1 MSYTLYKTNG
11 TSLVTV
17 VDGSLDNTTD
27 LTFVGKNYSGY
38 GAIVNQDLV
47 KLLENFAGKLQPTKS
62 LTGQLWYDTANGR
75 LKVNVGGY
83 FKPVANIESDTTP
96 PSNATK
102 TDLWYDESVGK
113 LKYFDGS
120 NYIVIGPQISGA
132 TSDNLFEYAS
142 ILDDGGNSHNVLQA
156 RTTSTTGAGVITAI
170 VSPEEFTVNPASP
183 LKSKFYSVIKGIT
196 LSGTDHISG
205 VGTDYKLWG
214 DASNALRIGGY
225 APSELVLQASPV
237 VSEIFTS
244 TNDLGFEINA
254 TTRLRNDGQGGTL
267 FANLQTGNRVS
278 IAVNIGGGLV
288 DVINLWSRDS
298 AGPEILPTQSTTAFP
313 NSTNIGSS
321 VSRFG
326 SIYSKGFTSVSGTIT
341 VDNNVATTTATVMTV
356 MPRYAKNAGRGI
368 DITTP
373 MSIGSADAPFDTVYA
388 TNIVADSVSNVSL
401 VAKTFTNTTDRDVYY
416 STNPGARV
424 QGLIVLTGTIFQGW
438 TGASW
443 VNLS

>member
-11 TSLVTV
+11 TMLTTV

-62 LTGQLWYDTANGR
+62 LTGQLWYDAVKGR
-75 LKVNVGGY
+75 LKINVGGY
-83 FKPVANIESDTTP
+83 FKPLANIESNSAP

-113 LKYFDGS
+113 LKYFDGA
-120 NYIVIGPQISGA
+120 NYIVIGPQITGA

-142 ILDDGGNSHNVLQA
+142 IVDDGGNSHNVLQS
-156 RTTSTTGAGVITAI
+156 RTTSTTGAGIITAI
-170 VSPEEFTVNPASP
+170 ISPEEFTVNPSSY
-183 LKSKFYSVIKGIT
+183 LKSNFYSIKKGIT
-196 LSGTDHISG
+196 LSGTDNISG
-205 VGTDYKLWG
+205 VGSNFVLWG
-214 DASNALRIGGY
+214 NASNSLKVGGFT
-225 APSELVLQASPV
+225 PSDLVRQANPV
-237 VSEIFTS
+237 VSGIFTS

-254 TTRLRNDGQGGTL
+254 TTRLRNDGQGGTF

-298 AGPEILPTQSTTAFP
+298 AGPEMLPTQSATFP

-321 VSRFG
+321 ASRFG

-341 VDNNVATTTATVMTV
+341 VDNAVVTTTATVMTV
-356 MPRYAKNAGRGI
+356 MPKYAKNVGRGI
-368 DITTP
+368 DVTIP
-373 MSIGSADAPFDTVYA
+373 MSIGSADAPFDTIYA

-401 VAKTFTNTTDRDVYY
+401 VAKTFTNTTARDAYY
-416 STNPGARV
+416 TANPGARV
-424 QGLIVLTGTIFQGW
+424 QGLIVLSGTIFQGW
-438 TGASW
+438 NGAAW
-443 VNLS
+443 VNLN

>member
-11 TSLVTV
+11 TALVTV
-17 VDGSLDNTTD
+17 VDGSLDNSTD

-62 LTGQLWYDTANGR
+62 LTGQLWYDSVKGR

-83 FKPVANIESDTTP
+83 YKPVANIESDTTP
-96 PSNATK
+96 PSNSTK

-142 ILDDGGNSHNVLQA
+142 VLDDGGNSHNVLQA

-170 VSPEEFTVNPASP
+170 ISPEEFIVNPSSS
-183 LKSKFYSVIKGIT
+183 LKSNFYTIKKGIT
-196 LSGTDHISG
+196 LSGTDHLSG
-205 VGTDYKLWG
+205 VGSNFELWG
-214 DASNALRIGGY
+214 DASNSQKIGGY
-225 APSELVLQASPV
+225 LPRDIVKEANPV
-237 VSEIFTS
+237 VSGIFTS

-254 TTRLRNDGQGGTL
+254 TTRIRNDGQGGTL
-267 FANLQTGNRVS
+267 LANLQTGNRVS
-278 IAVNIGGGLV
+278 VSVNIGGGLV
-288 DVINLWSRDS
+288 DVVNFWSRDS
-298 AGPEILPTQSTTAFP
+298 AGPEILPTQAVNSYP

-326 SIYSKGFTSVSGTIT
+326 SIYSKGFTSVSGTVT
-341 VDNNVATTTATVMTV
+341 VDNKVATTTATVMTV
-356 MPRYAKNAGRGI
+356 MPRYAKNVGRGI

-373 MSIGSADAPFDTVYA
+373 MSIGSADAPFDTIYA

-401 VAKTFTNTTDRDVYY
+401 VAKTFTSTQTRDTYY
-416 STNPGARV
+416 SLNPGARV
-424 QGLIVLTGTIFQGW
+424 QGLIVLTGAIFQGW
-438 TGASW
+438 TGAAW

>member
-38 GAIVNQDLV
+38 GAIINQDLV

-75 LKVNVGGY
+75 LKMNVGGY
-83 FKPVANIESDTTP
+83 FKPVANIESNSTP
-96 PSNATK
+96 PNNATK

-113 LKYFDGS
+113 LKYFDGA

-142 ILDDGGNSHNVLQA
+142 ILDDVGNSHNVLQS
-156 RTTSTTGAGVITAI
+156 RTTSTTGAGIITAI
-170 VSPEEFTVNPASP
+170 VSPEEFTVNPASS
-183 LKSKFYSVIKGIT
+183 LKSNFYSIKKGIT
-196 LSGTDHISG
+196 LSGTNNISG
-205 VGTDYKLWG
+205 VGSNFVLWG
-214 DASNALRIGGY
+214 NASNALRIGGY
-225 APSELVLQASPV
+225 LPSDLVRQATPV
-237 VSEIFTS
+237 VSGIFTS

-254 TTRLRNDGQGGTL
+254 TTRIRNESRDTIIS
-267 FANLQTGNRVS
+267 NLQDSHS
-278 IAVNIGGGLV
+278 ITFKVNIAGGLNEIV
-288 DVINLWSRDS
+288 NLSSPDGVP
-298 AGPEILPTQSTTAFP
+298 ALLP
-313 NSTNIGSS
+313 NSISAQASLPPTTIGTSLNP
-321 VSRFG
+321 FG
-326 SIYSKGFTSVSGTIT
+326 SIYAKGFTSVSGTVTI
-341 VDNNVATTTATVMTV
+341 NNKVATTTATVMTL
-356 MPRYAKNAGRGI
+356 MPKYAKNVGRGI
-368 DITTP
+368 DVNIP
-373 MSIGSADAPFDTVYA
+373 MSIGSADAPFDTIYA

-401 VAKTFTNTTDRDVYY
+401 VAKTFTNSTNRDTYY

-424 QGLIVLTGTIFQGW
+424 QGLIILTGTIFQGW
-438 TGASW
+438 TGAAW